1 MPLPRKKN
9 ASCAYTGLVGARMS
23 VKVARRNRSRPKT
36 RIYLIGGPLNG
47 AWVFLS
53 TCSDKNTTT
62 LAPLKG
68 FTAGRYESGKWTPA

>member
-23 VKVARRNRSRPKT
+23 VKVARPNRSRPKT
-36 RIYLIGGPLNG
+36 AVHLVGGPLND
-47 AWVFLS
+47 AWIRLS
-53 TCSDKNTTT
+53 ACSDKNTAT

-68 FTAGRYESGKWTPA
+68 FTAGRYESGKWMPA